1 MENDIEAEALHNWAS
16 KGQLEQRLS
25 GTPELRKE
33 EKRYFLGEFEERV
46 LKVLTRRQVAQSF
59 IYPEIKEALEDERT
73 KRVLL
78 DGELSFEF
86 IKKYIKLAQQL
97 HKPYTLINDPKLKGE
112 IGLAVVSEKAVD
124 VDSIHV
130 LVQNK

>member
-16 KGQLEQRLS
+16 KGLLEQRLS
-25 GTPELRKE
+25 ETPELRKE

-46 LKVLTRRQVAQSF
+46 LKVLTRGQVAQSF
-59 IYPEIKEALEDERT
+59 IYPEIKEALEDEHA
-73 KRVLL
+73 KRLLL

-97 HKPYTLINDPKLKGE
+97 QKPFTFINDPKLKGE